1 MVQGFSSLSLF
12 AAEFY
17 WENPVTISSGDAR
30 FPTVSSNEKGLSA
43 VIWQEVVSGGK
54 IYLSGKIFYENTAKE
69 VSRFAGPF
77 SYTGEVPNIFSVAVN
92 NQGKIAVAVLSNKN
106 AISVFSTENFE
117 TFNETVLQQDS
128 ASLVAP
134 RIFRTSNDDF
144 MLFAT
149 QGQNESFSLMTSVS
163 QDGKLWSDFE
173 AFLPSFGMQN
183 AFIPTLIPLDN
194 RDLVVFQ
201 ASFIYE
207 NRLSYQLYATEKSV
221 SSSYWS
227 DATLITDSVSG
238 TNPFTSYHNQRPS
251 LLQFENK
258 LYMAW
263 ERTYYNSENANIY
276 FAELNQQGKI
286 IDGGTMISSG
296 NGNCS
301 LPILFSYGEKIN
313 ALWFDTRR
321 GVSSVYHAER
331 NGFFWQ
337 DRALTSD
344 KTEASFGNVMIS
356 NNSDL
361 SFFWQEKSGSK
372 NKIIHLAPD
381 KSVGLAK

>member
-1 MVQGFSSLSLF
+1 MIKKLNKCQRFLFKYISLFLLFWMVQGFSSLSLF

-163 QDGKLWSDFE
+163 QGGKLWSEFE

-227 DATLITDSVSG
+227 DATLIRIQ
-238 TNPFTSYHNQRPS
+238 FLAQI
-251 LLQFENK
+251 LLQV
-258 LYMAW
+258 
-263 ERTYYNSENANIY
+263 T
-276 FAELNQQGKI
+276 I
-286 IDGGTMISSG
+286 ISG
-296 NGNCS
+296 PLCYS
-301 LPILFSYGEKIN
+301 LKIN
-313 ALWFDTRR
+313 CIWH
-321 GVSSVYHAER
+321 GK
-331 NGFFWQ
+331 G
-337 DRALTSD
+337 LTTTL
-344 KTEASFGNVMIS
+344 KTQIFILLN
-356 NNSDL
+356 
-361 SFFWQEKSGSK
+361 
-372 NKIIHLAPD
+372 
-381 KSVGLAK
+381 

>member
-117 TFNETVLQQDS
+117 SFNETVLQQDS

-227 DATLITDSVSG
+227 DAILITDSVSG
-238 TNPFTSYHNQRPS
+238 TNPFTS
-251 LLQFENK
+251 
-258 LYMAW
+258 
-263 ERTYYNSENANIY
+263 
-276 FAELNQQGKI
+276 
-286 IDGGTMISSG
+286 
-296 NGNCS
+296 
-301 LPILFSYGEKIN
+301 
-313 ALWFDTRR
+313 
-321 GVSSVYHAER
+321 
-331 NGFFWQ
+331 
-337 DRALTSD
+337 
-344 KTEASFGNVMIS
+344 
-356 NNSDL
+356 
-361 SFFWQEKSGSK
+361 
-372 NKIIHLAPD
+372 
-381 KSVGLAK
+381 